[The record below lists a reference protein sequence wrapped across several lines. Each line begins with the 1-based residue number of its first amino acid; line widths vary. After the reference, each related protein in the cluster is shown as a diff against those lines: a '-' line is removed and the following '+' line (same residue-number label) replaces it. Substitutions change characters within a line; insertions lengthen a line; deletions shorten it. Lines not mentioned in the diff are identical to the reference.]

1 MVFGIGCW
9 LQGMVRRLE
18 VGDWSGYYWRREVA
32 RIRDGVSEEG
42 VGWFSEM
49 VLRKGGR
56 WGRNSFFGMIDG

>member
-1 MVFGIGCW
+1 
-9 LQGMVRRLE
+9 MVRRLE